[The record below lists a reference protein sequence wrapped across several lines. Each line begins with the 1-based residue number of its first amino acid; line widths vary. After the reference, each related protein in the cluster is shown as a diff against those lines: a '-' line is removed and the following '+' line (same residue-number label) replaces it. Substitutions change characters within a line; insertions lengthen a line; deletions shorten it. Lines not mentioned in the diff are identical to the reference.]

1 MAGKPRPARRFV
13 ASEHDEQVAFVAWF
27 RLQFPKVL
35 IFAIPNGAYLSGT
48 PGQRAAQMARLK
60 AEGLMPGVPD
70 LHVPEWNLWIEF
82 KRQSGGHVSP
92 VQSDI
97 IATLRDMGRPVII
110 ARGCDDAI
118 AQVKALAGEPAG
130 REG

>member
-82 KRQSGGHVSP
+82 KRQSGGRVSP

-110 ARGCDDAI
+110 ARGCDDAV
-118 AQVKALAGEPAG
+118 AQVKALAEVM
-130 REG
+130 R

>member
-1 MAGKPRPARRFV
+1 MAGKPRAARRFV

-27 RLQFPKVL
+27 RLQFPKIL

-82 KRQSGGHVSP
+82 KRQSGGRVSP

-110 ARGCDDAI
+110 ARGCDDAV
-118 AQVKALAGEPAG
+118 AQVKALAEVV
-130 REG
+130 R

>member
-82 KRQSGGHVSP
+82 KRQSGGRVSP

-110 ARGCDDAI
+110 ARGCDDAV
-118 AQVKALAGEPAG
+118 AQVKALAEVV
-130 REG
+130 R

>member
-48 PGQRAAQMARLK
+48 PGQRAAQVARLK

-82 KRQSGGHVSP
+82 KRQSGGRVSP

-110 ARGCDDAI
+110 ARGCDDAV
-118 AQVKALAGEPAG
+118 AQVKALAEVV
-130 REG
+130 R

>member
-13 ASEHDEQVAFVAWF
+13 ASEHDEQAAFVAWF
-27 RLQFPKVL
+27 RLQFPKIL

-82 KRQSGGHVSP
+82 KRQSGGRVSP

-97 IATLRDMGRPVII
+97 IATLRDMGRRVII
-110 ARGCDDAI
+110 ARGYDDAV
-118 AQVKALAGEPAG
+118 AQVKALAEVV
-130 REG
+130 R